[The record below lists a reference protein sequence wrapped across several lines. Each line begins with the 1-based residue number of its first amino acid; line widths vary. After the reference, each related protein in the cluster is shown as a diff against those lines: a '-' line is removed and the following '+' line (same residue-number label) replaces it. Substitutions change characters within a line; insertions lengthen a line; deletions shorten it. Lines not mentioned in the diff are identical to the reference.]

1 MAEQESALRPGQEAL
16 VPPVAGGWL
25 QKHFA
30 YKERGS
36 SLRQE
41 VLAGLTTFLAMVYSV
56 FVVPSMLGKAGFD
69 TSSVFVA
76 VCLTSA
82 FGSLLMGLWANL
94 PIAVGCAL
102 SLTAFLAFDLVLG
115 QQLSPAVALGAVFLM
130 GLIFTL
136 ISATGIRTWILR
148 NLPLGIAHG
157 TGIGIGLF
165 LLMIASNEV
174 GLVTRNIGAG
184 LPVAL
189 GDVTSMPV
197 WLSVLGLAAIFG
209 LERRRVTGGILLV
222 ILGLSAVG
230 LIFDPNVR
238 FTGLFAMPSLLGENS
253 LIGAMDIGGALNA
266 VVLPSVLAL
275 VMTAVFDATGT
286 IRAVAGNAG
295 QLDKDGQIINGSR
308 ALTTD
313 SLSSLVSAS
322 LGASPAAAYIES
334 AAGTAAG
341 GRTGLTAVVV
351 GLGFLMLIFLSPLAG
366 LVPSYATAPA
376 LMYVGLLMLGGVRHL
391 NTDDTV
397 DTMAGLVCAVFI
409 VLTVNI
415 VTGIMLGFCTLVLGR
430 LFAGELRR
438 LNVGTVLIALA
449 LAVFYLGGWAL

>member
-1 MAEQESALRPGQEAL
+1 
-16 VPPVAGGWL
+16 
-25 QKHFA
+25 
-30 YKERGS
+30 
-36 SLRQE
+36 
-41 VLAGLTTFLAMVYSV
+41 VYSV

-174 GLVTRNIGAG
+174 GLVTRNTGAG

-222 ILGLSAVG
+222 ILGMSAVG
-230 LIFDPNVR
+230 LSFDPNVR

-415 VTGIMLGFCTLVLGR
+415 VTGIMLGFCTL
-430 LFAGELRR
+430 
-438 LNVGTVLIALA
+438 
-449 LAVFYLGGWAL
+449 

>member
-1 MAEQESALRPGQEAL
+1 M

-174 GLVTRNIGAG
+174 GLVTRNTGAG

-230 LIFDPNVR
+230 LVFDPNVR

>member
-30 YKERGS
+30 YTERGS

-174 GLVTRNIGAG
+174 GLVTRNTGAG

-238 FTGLFAMPSLLGENS
+238 FSGLFAMPSLLGENS

-295 QLDKDGQIINGSR
+295 QLDKDGQIINGSC

>member
-1 MAEQESALRPGQEAL
+1 
-16 VPPVAGGWL
+16 
-25 QKHFA
+25 
-30 YKERGS
+30 
-36 SLRQE
+36 
-41 VLAGLTTFLAMVYSV
+41 
-56 FVVPSMLGKAGFD
+56 
-69 TSSVFVA
+69 
-76 VCLTSA
+76 
-82 FGSLLMGLWANL
+82 
-94 PIAVGCAL
+94 
-102 SLTAFLAFDLVLG
+102 
-115 QQLSPAVALGAVFLM
+115 M

-174 GLVTRNIGAG
+174 GLVTRNTGAG

-391 NTDDTV
+391 NTEDTV

-430 LFAGELRR
+430 LFSGELRR
-438 LNVGTVLIALA
+438 LNVGTVLIAIA
-449 LAVFYLGGWAL
+449 LVVFYLGGWAL

>member
-174 GLVTRNIGAG
+174 GLVTRNTGAG

-238 FTGLFAMPSLLGENS
+238 FTGLFAMPSLLGENF

>member
-25 QKHFA
+25 QRHFA
-30 YKERGS
+30 YTERGS

-174 GLVTRNIGAG
+174 GLVTRNTGAG

-391 NTDDTV
+391 NTEDTV
-397 DTMAGLVCAVFI
+397 DTMSGLVCAVFI

-430 LFAGELRR
+430 LFSGELRR

>member
-30 YKERGS
+30 YTERGS

-174 GLVTRNIGAG
+174 GLVTRNTGAG

-334 AAGTAAG
+334 AA
-341 GRTGLTAVVV
+341 
-351 GLGFLMLIFLSPLAG
+351 
-366 LVPSYATAPA
+366 
-376 LMYVGLLMLGGVRHL
+376 
-391 NTDDTV
+391 
-397 DTMAGLVCAVFI
+397 
-409 VLTVNI
+409 
-415 VTGIMLGFCTLVLGR
+415 
-430 LFAGELRR
+430 
-438 LNVGTVLIALA
+438 
-449 LAVFYLGGWAL
+449 

>member
-174 GLVTRNIGAG
+174 GLVTRNTGAG

-230 LIFDPNVR
+230 LVFDPNVR

>member
-1 MAEQESALRPGQEAL
+1 M

-174 GLVTRNIGAG
+174 GLVTRNTGAG